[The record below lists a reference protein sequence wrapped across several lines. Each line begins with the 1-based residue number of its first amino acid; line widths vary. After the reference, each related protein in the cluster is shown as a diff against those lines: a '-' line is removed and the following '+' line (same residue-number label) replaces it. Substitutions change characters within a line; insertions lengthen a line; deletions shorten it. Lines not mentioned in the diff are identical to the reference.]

1 MFKSS
6 LNYIDKLKFMLLD
19 KNLEEDIKN
28 LVKKL
33 VIFIEGSSMSDEI
46 KNSWISLVPE
56 MSFEQIVRLYDILE
70 AKYLDEKTQSINEQL
85 KKDLSEMVLEFDQK
99 DKKLDEEFLVKINK
113 LENEINAGN
122 K

>member
-56 MSFEQIVRLYDILE
+56 MSFEQIVRLHDILE